1 MKAIAVHPAARET
14 GFASIPEPEL
24 SSRTSIKIRILEVGV
39 CATDR
44 EISRGIFGTP
54 PEGYDFLVLGHESLG
69 EVVEIGAD
77 VTSVQPGD
85 LVVAMVR
92 RPCGVA
98 GCVPCEARRQDFCGT
113 GTYAERGIQHL
124 HGFMTS
130 FVVEEEAQVVK
141 VPPHLREFA
150 VLAEP
155 LTVAEKA
162 LQQVDA
168 VQSRLPWHGS
178 RTALVLGAGP
188 VGLLGAMALR
198 IRGYRTAVFSRE
210 PANDPKASI
219 CAAAGIEYISVG
231 DVRDGAEVATALG
244 NIDLVYEAAG
254 SSAFA
259 FDMLRHLGTNGVFVL
274 AGAAGHAGPV
284 PVDTD
289 RLMWNM
295 VLKNQVLLGTVNA
308 GRQAFTDAIADLA
321 TFDREFPQAVRRLIS
336 RRYDMADHA
345 QLIEGSAGGI
355 KNVIAIDG

>member
-1 MKAIAVHPAARET
+1 MKAIAVHPAARVT
-14 GFASIPEPEL
+14 GFAAIPEPEL

-44 EISRGIFGTP
+44 EISRGVFGTP

-77 VTSVQPGD
+77 VTTVQPGD

-98 GCVPCEARRQDFCGT
+98 GCFPCEARRQDFCGT
-113 GTYAERGIQHL
+113 GSYAERGIQHL
-124 HGFMTS
+124 HGFMTQY
-130 FVVEEEAQVVK
+130 VVEEETQVVQ
-141 VPPHLREFA
+141 VPAGLREFA
-150 VLAEP
+150 VLTEP

-198 IRGYRTAVFSRE
+198 VRGYRTVVFSRE
-210 PANDPKASI
+210 AATGTKAEI
-219 CAAAGIEYISVG
+219 CASAGIEHISAGDVG
-231 DVRDGAEVATALG
+231 DNAEVAAALG

-254 SSAFA
+254 SSALA
-259 FDMLRHLGTNGVFVL
+259 FDMLRYLGTNGVFVL
-274 AGAAGHAGPV
+274 AGAAGHAGAI
-284 PVDTD
+284 PVDAD
-289 RLMWNM
+289 RIMWNM
-295 VLKNQVLLGTVNA
+295 VLKNQALVGTVNA
-308 GRQAFTDAIADLA
+308 GRQAFVDAIADLQ
-321 TFDREFPQAVRRLIS
+321 TFDGKFPQAVRRLIS
-336 RRYDMADHA
+336 RRYRMEDHA
-345 QLIEGSAGGI
+345 QLLDGGVGGI
-355 KNVIAIDG
+355 KNVIGIAS

>member
-14 GFASIPEPEL
+14 GFAAIPEPQL
-24 SSRTSIKIRILEVGV
+24 ISRTGIKIRVLEVGV

-69 EVVEIGAD
+69 EVVETGAD
-77 VTSVQPGD
+77 VTNVQPGD

-130 FVVEEEAQVVK
+130 FVVEEESQVVK
-141 VPPHLREFA
+141 VPATLREFA

-162 LQQVDA
+162 LQQVEA

-188 VGLLGAMALR
+188 VGLLGAMALKV
-198 IRGYRTAVFSRE
+198 RGYRTAVLSRE
-210 PANDPKASI
+210 PATDPKADI
-219 CAAAGIEYISVG
+219 CASAGIEYISSG
-231 DVRDGAEVATALG
+231 DIQNNGEVALALG

-259 FDMLRHLGTNGVFVL
+259 FDMLQYLGSNGVFVL
-274 AGAAGHAGPV
+274 AGAAGHAGAI
-284 PVDTD
+284 PVDAD
-289 RLMWNM
+289 RIMWNM

-308 GRQAFTDAIADLA
+308 GRQAFVDAVADLQ
-321 TFDREFPQAVRRLIS
+321 TFDQKFPQAVRRLIS
-336 RRYDMADHA
+336 RRYDMQDHA
-345 QLIEGSAGGI
+345 QLLEGAVGGI
-355 KNVIAIDG
+355 KNVIQIAS

>member
-1 MKAIAVHPAARET
+1 MRAIAVHPAARET
-14 GFASIPEPEL
+14 GFAAIPEPQL
-24 SSRTSIKIRILEVGV
+24 SSRTSIKIRVLDVGV

-77 VTSVQPGD
+77 VTSVQPGN

-130 FVVEEEAQVVK
+130 FVVEEESQVVK
-141 VPPHLREFA
+141 VPAALREFA

-162 LQQVDA
+162 LQQVEA
-168 VQSRLPWHGS
+168 VQQRLPWHGS

-188 VGLLGAMALR
+188 VGLLGAMALQ
-198 IRGYRTAVFSRE
+198 IRGYRTAVLSRE
-210 PANDPKASI
+210 PATDPKAEI
-219 CAAAGIEYISVG
+219 CASAGIEYICSG
-231 DVRDGAEVATALG
+231 DAASHAEVAAALG

-259 FDMLRHLGTNGVFVL
+259 FDILPYLGSNGVFVL
-274 AGAAGHAGPV
+274 AGAAGHAGPI
-284 PVDTD
+284 PVDAD
-289 RLMWNM
+289 RIMWNM

-308 GRQAFTDAIADLA
+308 GRQAFVDAVADLQ
-321 TFDREFPQAVRRLIS
+321 TFDAKFPQAVRRLIS
-336 RRYDMADHA
+336 RRYEMRDHA
-345 QLIEGSAGGI
+345 QLLEGAVGGI
-355 KNVIAIDG
+355 KNVIAIAS